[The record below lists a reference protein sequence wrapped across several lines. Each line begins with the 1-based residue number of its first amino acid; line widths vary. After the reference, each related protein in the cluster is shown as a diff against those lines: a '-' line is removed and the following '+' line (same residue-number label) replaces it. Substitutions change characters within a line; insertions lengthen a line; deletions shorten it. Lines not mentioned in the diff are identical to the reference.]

1 MRGWA
6 GLRPHKAV
14 AKWRKRRMAEKKW
27 KRKKLVVDK
36 EFQFRYL
43 MTWVLLTMSLLG
55 GLVIGSLSVFWYFK
69 SEVMLTY
76 FIWVNGLCAVVITG
90 ASVYYIILHS
100 HRIAGP
106 AFRLERLIKEMA
118 EGRRGF
124 RVRLR
129 QKDYLKQLAT
139 ALNELLE
146 SLEKREARVREL
158 GVMVGGLSNNGHDI
172 AEVHDVAGKVSR
184 EIAVLCPE
192 VSEVLEDGTE

>member
-1 MRGWA
+1 MT
-6 GLRPHKAV
+6 K
-14 AKWRKRRMAEKKW
+14 KKW

-69 SEVMLTY
+69 SDVMLSY
-76 FIWVNGLCAVVITG
+76 FIWVNALCAVVITG
-90 ASVYYIILHS
+90 ASVYYIVMHS

-129 QKDYLKQLAT
+129 RKDYLKHLAT

-146 SLEKREARVREL
+146 NLEKKEARVREL
-158 GVMVGGLSNNGHDI
+158 GLEVGELSQNGHDVGH
-172 AEVHDVAGKVSR
+172 VHDVAGRVSR
-184 EIAVLCPE
+184 ELDALCPMVE
-192 VSEVLEDGTE
+192 QVKEDGTE